1 MKVTNM
7 VCPQCDQT
15 HGRDHLAACPQKV
28 RDSRDYTR
36 GWLAAREAY
45 GRLAVE
51 AADRERAKITRALS
65 EVVAL
70 LERQS

>member
-1 MKVTNM
+1 M

-15 HGRDHLAACPQKV
+15 HGRDHLAGCPQKV

-45 GRLAVE
+45 GSLGVE
-51 AADRERAKITRALS
+51 AADRERAKITGALR
-65 EVVAL
+65 EVVGL
-70 LERQS
+70 LERRS